1 MKRLLCIIS
10 CMNTGGA
17 ETFLMKMFRNIDRKQ
32 YMMDFCVVSK
42 ENYYEEEIK
51 QLGGKIF
58 YIPLKSKQPVK
69 SFNAIRKIVK
79 KNNYNY
85 VIRVNEHSLSTL
97 DLFAAKLGGAKV
109 LAMRSSNASSGSKM
123 SVFLHKMFIFL
134 PKIIPNVKFAP
145 SKLAAEYTFGKNC
158 IENNKA
164 MLLNNGLDTKQFTY
178 SINKR
183 CKIRNQLGIEDKIV
197 IGHIGRFNT
206 QKNHEFLI
214 DIFNEFHKRNSNSIL
229 VLVGNGSLEEKIRDK
244 VKKLGLANDI
254 LFLGVRKDISELLC
268 TFDLFLFPSFYEGMP
283 NTVIEAQTT
292 GLPCLIS
299 DSITEEAKV
308 TDIVTFASLNDTATK
323 WSDECL
329 NILNK
334 KYLSREEY
342 AEIMKK
348 NRYDTTDCANKFI
361 KMIFESE
368 RIKNGNK

>member
-51 QLGGKIF
+51 QLGGKMF
-58 YIPLKSKQPVK
+58 YIPLKSKHPVK
-69 SFNAIRKIVK
+69 SFNAIRRIVK
-79 KNNYNY
+79 ENNYNY
-85 VIRVNEHSLSTL
+85 VIRVNEHSLSTI
-97 DLFAAKLGGAKV
+97 DLLAAKSGGAKV

-158 IENNKA
+158 IENNNT
-164 MLLNNGLDTKQFTY
+164 MLLNNGLDTKKFTY
-178 SINKR
+178 SVNER
-183 CKIRNQLGIEDKIV
+183 YKIRKQLGIEEEKIV

-229 VLVGNGSLEEKIRDK
+229 VLVGKGNLEDKIKDK
-244 VKKLGLANDI
+244 VKKLGLANDV
-254 LFLGVRKDISELLC
+254 LFLGVRKDIPELLC
-268 TFDLFLFPSFYEGMP
+268 AFDIFLFPSFYEGMP

-292 GLPCLIS
+292 GLP
-299 DSITEEAKV
+299 
-308 TDIVTFASLNDTATK
+308 
-323 WSDECL
+323 
-329 NILNK
+329 
-334 KYLSREEY
+334 
-342 AEIMKK
+342 
-348 NRYDTTDCANKFI
+348 
-361 KMIFESE
+361 
-368 RIKNGNK
+368 

>member
-1 MKRLLCIIS
+1 MNRLLWIIS

-51 QLGGKIF
+51 QLGGKMF
-58 YIPLKSKQPVK
+58 YIPLKSKHPVK
-69 SFNAIRKIVK
+69 SFNAIRRIVK
-79 KNNYNY
+79 ENNYNY
-85 VIRVNEHSLSTL
+85 VIRVNEHSLSTI
-97 DLFAAKLGGAKV
+97 DLLAAKSGGAKV

-158 IENNKA
+158 IENNNT
-164 MLLNNGLDTKQFTY
+164 MLLNNGLDTKKFTY
-178 SINKR
+178 SVNER
-183 CKIRNQLGIEDKIV
+183 YKIRKQLGIEEEKIV

-229 VLVGNGSLEEKIRDK
+229 VLVGKGNLEDKIKDK
-244 VKKLGLANDI
+244 VKKLGLANDV
-254 LFLGVRKDISELLC
+254 LFLGVRKDIPELLC
-268 TFDLFLFPSFYEGMP
+268 AFDIFLFPSFYEGMP

-299 DSITEEAKV
+299 DSITQEAKI
-308 TDIVTFASLNDTATK
+308 TDKVNYASLNETALI
-323 WSDECL
+323 WSNKCL
-329 NILNK
+329 NL
-334 KYLSREEY
+334 LSQNSFNRKEY
-342 AEIMKK
+342 SIIMKNK
-348 NRYDTTDCANKFI
+348 GYEMSDCVKKFVELV
-361 KMIFESE
+361 FNE
-368 RIKNGNK
+368 RNNTK